1 MTWNNLKHEA
11 APEGPAGVQEHGGD
25 EHGHQASCM
34 NEKCLWYA
42 WCAGPVEN
50 MDKQSDQ
57 NAAGL
62 RLPIKESLK
71 TAAKNQGKRPLP
83 KGKERI
89 LIVDDEQ
96 PIVDLFEDILE
107 RLGYAVVAET
117 SSLEAFEL
125 FREDPSGF
133 DLVITDMTM
142 PDLDGECLVRKLKEI
157 RGDIPVIMCT
167 GNIEAIS
174 AEKAKSMG
182 ICEYITKPMRL
193 STLVEAVRKVLDK
206 GR

>member
-1 MTWNNLKHEA
+1 MTWNKLKHEA
-11 APEGPAGVQEHGGD
+11 APEGPAVTQEHGGD
-25 EHGHQASCM
+25 EHGHLSSCV
-34 NEKCLWYA
+34 NKKCLWYV
-42 WCAGPVEN
+42 WCAGPGEN
-50 MDKQSDQ
+50 MDKQADQ
-57 NAAGL
+57 HAAGL
-62 RLPIKESLK
+62 SHPTKESLK
-71 TAAKNQGKRPLP
+71 TAAKNHGKRPLL

-96 PIVDLFEDILE
+96 SIVDLFKEILE

-142 PDLDGECLVRKLKEI
+142 PDLDGEGLIRKLQDI
-157 RGDIPVIMCT
+157 REDIPVIMCT
-167 GNIEAIS
+167 GNSGSIS

-182 ICEYITKPMRL
+182 ICEFITKPMRL
-193 STLVEAVRKVLDK
+193 STLVEAVRNVLDK